1 MSSSRAVTTLVASAL
16 GLAASL
22 VASQAGATT
31 FTPPAPVQ
39 FDGHYYQVVIANKIS
54 WEAAKAAAE
63 QRTFQG
69 VQGHLATIGSA
80 AEDTFVH
87 QLRQQVLNAPHP
99 SLNGTELWV
108 GGFQVPC
115 ATTMPE
121 PGCGW
126 MWLNGQSIA
135 PTNMATPYTNWQN
148 GEPNNLQRKPDS
160 LTRATEDFL
169 AIGLNGVFGWN
180 DEGALANVWG
190 YIVEYGEGEITVP
203 AVTCT
208 FESGGCNPTGAQIFQ
223 LPATAEV
230 EPGATLTARVTT
242 IHDDPNRCGNQPLT
256 LFNGAIVIPPYLC
269 GHPDFMVI
277 ETHTQG
283 VEVLSG
289 AIEVE
294 NLTEEALPD
303 NLYGCGPV
311 RQNPAGQ
318 FDPDPAHR
326 DVVAWQSQDPQEML
340 ETSRGTGRFFG
351 TVTEVTYAC
360 GSSRGKVLTGSYHFV
375 GLRIHP
381 GPNNELVD
389 NPAGNH
395 QSFIDLTAYK
405 LELLRASVDE
415 AKVKGGLP
423 KLDHLALRVLLDLAI
438 KTHERGNYKLAALNI
453 GLFLKAVEHARY
465 KEVAGENFNGEHQMR
480 GSNIEF
486 IYEEKILPFD

>member
-1 MSSSRAVTTLVASAL
+1 MPSIRAISSSIAAVLGVTAL
-16 GLAASL
+16 
-22 VASQAGATT
+22 QAGANN

-54 WEAAKAAAE
+54 WEAARTAAE
-63 QRTFQG
+63 QRSFQG

-80 AEDTFVH
+80 PEDVFVH

-99 SLNGTELWV
+99 SLSGSELWV
-108 GGFQVPC
+108 GGFQVAC
-115 ATTMPE
+115 ATAQPE
-121 PGCGW
+121 PACGW
-126 MWLNGQSIA
+126 MWLNGESIA
-135 PTNMATPYTNWQN
+135 PTNGASPYTNWQN
-148 GEPNNLQRKPDS
+148 GEPNNQRRTPSS
-160 LTRATEDFL
+160 LNRASEDFL
-169 AIGLNGVFGWN
+169 AIGNTGAFGWN

-190 YIVEYGEGEITVP
+190 YIVEYGEGAVTVP
-203 AVTCT
+203 ADTCT
-208 FESGGCNPTGAQIFQ
+208 ADGPGCNPTGAQIFQ
-223 LPATAEV
+223 LPPEAELA
-230 EPGATLTARVTT
+230 PGATLTARVTT
-242 IHDDPNRCGNQPLT
+242 IHDDPNRCGNQSLT
-256 LFNGAIVIPPYLC
+256 LFNGAVVIPPYLC
-269 GHPDFMVI
+269 GHPDFLVI

-294 NLTEEALPD
+294 NLTAQALPN
-303 NLYGCGPV
+303 NLFGCDAV

-318 FDPDPAHR
+318 FDPDPSHR

-360 GSSRGKVLTGSYHFV
+360 GSSRGKVLSGSYHFV

-381 GPNNELVD
+381 GPGNELAD
-389 NPAGNH
+389 GNPAGNH
-395 QSFIDLTAYK
+395 QSFIDLTRYK

-438 KTHERGNYKLAALNI
+438 KTHERGNYKLAALNVR
-453 GLFLKAVEHARY
+453 LFLKAVEHVRY
-465 KEVAGENFNGEHQMR
+465 KEVAGENFNGEHLMR